1 MLEVSVIVQQVIKVQ
16 EEHKEQLVQKV
27 IEVAVGL
34 KELLVVLLKKD
45 KKVLLVLAQ

>member
-16 EEHKEQLVQKV
+16 EEHKEELVQKV
-27 IEVAVGL
+27 IEVAVEL
-34 KELLVVLLKKD
+34 KEVLVMLLKKD